1 MKLTSAQMIL
11 QSGFLS
17 HFSYVYILSLFM
29 SLLHRTFALAP
40 AAPVSMVVPAWMASI
55 LLPASVLWDLQDP
68 SASWKLTSVIRIR
81 AWTKGLVWTAWAH
94 TDVYVPWVTLGRTV
108 RWVIFPCP
116 FCTGNYLLFEVFH
129 SRSYC
134 SDARQQTWQVLLFY
148 QFR

>member
-68 SASWKLTSVIRIR
+68 SASWKLMSVIRIR
-81 AWTKGLVWTAWAH
+81 A
-94 TDVYVPWVTLGRTV
+94 
-108 RWVIFPCP
+108 
-116 FCTGNYLLFEVFH
+116 
-129 SRSYC
+129 
-134 SDARQQTWQVLLFY
+134 
-148 QFR
+148 